1 MKKNAE
7 EEEHLNNTCA
17 IKLAKGKSHILSL
30 IIFKIMISTLQENL
44 RYCQKKDT
52 VFRYSFPIPVTIST
66 FLSFCFSV
74 LH

>member
-44 RYCQKKDT
+44 RY
-52 VFRYSFPIPVTIST
+52 
-66 FLSFCFSV
+66 
-74 LH
+74 